1 MITKSSVLL
10 LAGVLGLAS
19 ALGGCASTRSADVYS
34 PSEALNEARVRS
46 GVIESVR
53 PVRIQSDSE
62 IGKLVGAIVGG
73 IGGSDI
79 GQGKGSAVGAVLGA
93 TVGSAVGNAV
103 GKEVNTKPGLEIVLT
118 LDSGEVISVVQEADV
133 NLVAGQRVRVIT
145 RGRVSRVV
153 PAEPTPHG

>member
-1 MITKSSVLL
+1 M
-10 LAGVLGLAS
+10 
-19 ALGGCASTRSADVYS
+19 ALSGCASSRSADVYT
-34 PSEALNEARVRS
+34 PNEALNEARVRS

-62 IGKLVGAIVGG
+62 LGKLVGAIVGG

-79 GQGKGSAVGAVLGA
+79 GQGKGSAVGAVIGA

-103 GKEVNTKPGLEIVLT
+103 GKNVNTKDGLEIVLT
-118 LDSGEVISVVQEADV
+118 MDSGEVISIVQEADV
-133 NLVAGQRVRVIT
+133 DLVAGQRVHVIT

-153 PAEPTPHG
+153 PAEPTPHH